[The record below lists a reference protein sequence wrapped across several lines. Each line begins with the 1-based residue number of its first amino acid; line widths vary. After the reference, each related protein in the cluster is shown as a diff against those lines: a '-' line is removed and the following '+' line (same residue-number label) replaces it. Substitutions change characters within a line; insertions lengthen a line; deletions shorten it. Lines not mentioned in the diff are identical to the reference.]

1 MHDDVPTPEELHR
14 RALQRWRANTEPDT
28 ASEPY
33 VLADMV
39 VTFGI
44 ETEQPPSKWAIN
56 WARALRR
63 YEQFWCD
70 VGRSA
75 RENTK
80 IRATLPTSE
89 RLLGEWARYQRR
101 FEDHLTAFQ
110 EIRLEVSPAFSWDPV
125 DSAWNARLDACRR
138 HVEKTGRLPFLN
150 GDNAVEFALA
160 RWLNRQLHQLQIG
173 TQPPA
178 RAARLSELL
187 NPPAASKWGSVWR
200 MP

>member
-1 MHDDVPTPEELHR
+1 MLDDIPAPEELHR
-14 RALQRWRANTEPDT
+14 WALRRWRANNETDP

-33 VLADMV
+33 VLADWV

-44 ETEQPPSKWAIN
+44 ETEQLPSKWAMN
-56 WARALRR
+56 WSRALRR

-80 IRATLPTSE
+80 VRTTLPVSE

-125 DSAWNARLDACRR
+125 DSAWNTRLDACRR
-138 HVEKTGRLPFLN
+138 HVDTTGRLPFLN
-150 GDNAVEFALA
+150 GHNAVEFALA

-173 TQPPA
+173 TQPQA
-178 RAARLSELL
+178 RAARLTELL
-187 NPPAASKWGSVWR
+187 NPPASGKWGSVWR

>member
-1 MHDDVPTPEELHR
+1 MHDDIPTPEELHR
-14 RALQRWRANTEPDT
+14 RALRRWRANNETDP

-33 VLADMV
+33 VFADWV
-39 VTFGI
+39 VTVGI
-44 ETEQPPSKWAIN
+44 ETEQLPSKRARN

-80 IRATLPTSE
+80 VRTTLPVSE
-89 RLLGEWARYQRR
+89 RLLGEWARHQRR

-125 DSAWNARLDACRR
+125 ESAWSARLDACRR
-138 HVEKTGRLPFLN
+138 HVEITGRLPFLN
-150 GDNAVEFALA
+150 GDNAVEFGLA
-160 RWLNRQLHQLQIG
+160 RWLNRQLHLLHIR

-178 RAARLSELL
+178 RAARLTEML
-187 NPPAASKWGSVWR
+187 NPPASGK
-200 MP
+200 

>member
-1 MHDDVPTPEELHR
+1 MHDDIPTPAQLHR
-14 RALQRWRANTEPDT
+14 RALQQWRANNKTDP

-33 VLADMV
+33 VLAEMV

-44 ETEQPPSKWAIN
+44 ETEQPPSKRAMN

-80 IRATLPTSE
+80 VRATLPASE

-110 EIRLEVSPAFSWDPV
+110 EIRLDVSPAFSWDPV
-125 DSAWNARLDACRR
+125 ESAWNARLDACRR
-138 HVEKTGRLPFLN
+138 HVETTGRLPFLN
-150 GDNAVEFALA
+150 GDNAVEFGLA
-160 RWLNRQLHQLQIG
+160 RWLNRQLHLLHIR

-178 RAARLSELL
+178 RAARLTEML
-187 NPPAASKWGSVWR
+187 NPPASGK
-200 MP
+200 

>member
-1 MHDDVPTPEELHR
+1 MHDDIPTPEELHH
-14 RALQRWRANTEPDT
+14 RALQRWRANNETDP
-28 ASEPY
+28 ASEQY
-33 VLADMV
+33 VHADMV

-44 ETEQPPSKWAIN
+44 ETEQPPSRRAMN
-56 WARALRR
+56 WATTLRR

-80 IRATLPTSE
+80 VRSTLPVSE

-110 EIRLEVSPAFSWDPV
+110 EIRLEVSTAFSWDPV

-138 HVEKTGRLPFLN
+138 HVETTGRLPFLN
-150 GDNAVEFALA
+150 GDNAEEFAVA
-160 RWLNRQLHQLQIG
+160 RWLNRQLHQLQTG
-173 TQPPA
+173 GQPPA
-178 RAARLSELL
+178 RAARLTELL
-187 NPPAASKWGSVWR
+187 NPPASRK
-200 MP
+200 

>member
-1 MHDDVPTPEELHR
+1 VHDDIPTPEELHR
-14 RALQRWRANTEPDT
+14 RALQRWRANNETDT
-28 ASEPY
+28 ASEPH

-44 ETEQPPSKWAIN
+44 ETEQSPSKRATN
-56 WARALRR
+56 WATTLRR

-80 IRATLPTSE
+80 VRSTLPTSE

-138 HVEKTGRLPFLN
+138 HVETTGRLPFLN
-150 GDNAVEFALA
+150 GHNAEEFALA
-160 RWLNRQLHQLQIG
+160 RWLNRQLHQLQTG
-173 TQPPA
+173 GQPPT
-178 RAARLSELL
+178 RAARLTELL
-187 NPPAASKWGSVWR
+187 NPPAPSK
-200 MP
+200 

>member
-1 MHDDVPTPEELHR
+1 MHDDIPTPDEFPR
-14 RALQRWRANTEPDT
+14 RALQRWRASNETDF

-33 VLADMV
+33 LLADMV

-44 ETEQPPSKWAIN
+44 ETEQLPSKRAMN

-80 IRATLPTSE
+80 VRATLPAPE

-110 EIRLEVSPAFSWDPV
+110 GIRLEVSPAFSWDPV
-125 DSAWNARLDACRR
+125 DSAWNARLDACHR
-138 HVEKTGRLPFLN
+138 HIETTGRLPFLN
-150 GDNAVEFALA
+150 GDNAVEFGLA

-178 RAARLSELL
+178 RAARLTELL
-187 NPPAASKWGSVWR
+187 NPPASTSK
-200 MP
+200 

>member
-1 MHDDVPTPEELHR
+1 MHDDIPTPEELHR
-14 RALQRWRANTEPDT
+14 RALQRWRASNETDH
-28 ASEPY
+28 ASEQY
-33 VLADMV
+33 VHADMV

-44 ETEQPPSKWAIN
+44 ETEQPPSKRAMN
-56 WARALRR
+56 WATILRR

-80 IRATLPTSE
+80 VRSTLPTPE

-125 DSAWNARLDACRR
+125 DSAWNTRLDACHH
-138 HVEKTGRLPFLN
+138 HVETMGRLPFLN
-150 GDNAVEFALA
+150 GHNAEEFALA
-160 RWLNRQLHQLQIG
+160 RWLNRQLHQLQTG
-173 TQPPA
+173 GQSPA
-178 RAARLSELL
+178 RAARLTELL
-187 NPPAASKWGSVWR
+187 NPPASRK
-200 MP
+200 